1 MIVKDESH
9 IILHTLSKLL
19 KKINIDYY
27 AISDTGSSDNTIEII
42 QTFFKERSIPG
53 EIHQDTWKDFGTNR
67 SIALEYAYLKADYI
81 LIFDA
86 DDSIEGNFK
95 LPELKLDAYMLKF
108 GNHTT
113 SYNRMCLV
121 KGSIKWNYIGV
132 LHEVITTSVPIT
144 QGNIDGD
151 YFIISGRTSARNKNG
166 NKYLEDAKILSEA
179 YYECI
184 KNNDPLYNRYVYYCA
199 NSYLDAGDNQNA
211 LKWYHKTL
219 TCSGWFDEKYNSCL
233 KIYELTEDPS
243 RFYYLVKSYTY
254 NPRRVEGILQL
265 VKHYA
270 CEGQYTIANTYYS
283 LIKNY
288 YELEYLSDDLSTK
301 LFANVMDYSFYLPYY
316 MIIVCEKLKLYST
329 GIKMYNII
337 FEKMT
342 FTEEWYID
350 NLIYNLQFY
359 PEQNEDFYNKLI
371 EYLLFIEKNHNYK
384 IKKQLIDRYKLFKNI
399 LIYTGFSETRWNLTY
414 SLSNAVGGS
423 ERAAIELYKRI
434 PKEYSVII
442 SGDVLEEEIDNVKFI
457 NRFNLKNV
465 VFDTIIVSRY
475 VSFFTLYPYFKCNK
489 LILQAH
495 DTCFLNNLDGCNKS
509 PLSLVNTYKDLITNC
524 ICLTKWH
531 ADEYKK
537 LYPCISEK
545 ITIINNG
552 IDTTLFNYDNLKNKN
567 SFIYSSCPERGLDR
581 LLELWP
587 EILNKMPDATLH
599 ICTYTKFPRNES
611 ENNMNTIINSYESI
625 THYGKLNQ
633 TDLYNLMSK
642 CEYWLYP
649 VNFNETSCITSME
662 MLMSEVICLYYPLG
676 GLCDT
681 LGEYGIQIS
690 HGNEIEK
697 IMELSEEQKIKIRKN
712 GLCYAESCSWDN
724 RMLKWNSVFGF
735 NTIKIINLKK
745 RLDRKENITLQLQKQ
760 NISNYEFFEA
770 IDGNEIVETEELR
783 LLFENNDF
791 NYRKGIIGCSLS
803 HIMLRKKLVESENN
817 YYVILEDDITL
828 CDNFK
833 EIINY
838 VTQLFLEQK
847 LDFLVLCNIYDR
859 NNCNNCNKL
868 YTIEQGNKN
877 ERRHSPTFG
886 YIISKSAAKKSL
898 DFFNK
903 CSIKAGFDNILILA
917 IDIKYHYLNQNILF
931 QTHNDTDIQNNY
943 NSFKFESSSLHV
955 IKVAFCDWWEH
966 EYCGGIFDKQN
977 NFFTKLLENVIVV
990 EPSDNPDIL
999 FYSIFG
1005 NSHQNYN
1012 AKRKVFYSGEPFS
1025 ARPNANYNITF
1036 DKESLNNSRIPL
1048 WVMYMNDYIFNN
1060 RLNGGIEVPLKNKFC
1075 SFISSGEVKTIHRKT
1090 IVSLLSEYKRVDCG
1104 GPYLNNV
1111 PIVPRGTDCSG
1122 KINFNN
1128 DYKFSIAF
1136 ENEDYPGYVTEK
1148 ILDIYKSNCIPIYWG
1163 TRQVIFDFNPS
1174 TFINANDFSSFEE
1187 LVKFIIKVDN
1197 DQELYSSYFKETI
1210 FSGYWLNVFN
1220 DPNKIYFKNVK
1231 DLVIGKNEK
1240 LLDNYFS
1247 YNFKISESWFGNS
1260 ELKQFNFEDKEY
1272 SILEIGCFEGCSSC
1286 FFSDNLK
1293 ISKMVCVD
1301 PFVSDGCIPYDHNYL
1316 KNIFYNNIKKSKNCN
1331 KIEVKEMYSDD
1342 FFNTNIELF
1351 DFIYIDGEHSD
1362 KQIKND
1368 LTNSFKCIKPGGI
1381 IWCDDYNNAWKNT
1394 FLEFINK
1401 NEVTIIHEGYQLGLI
1416 KNESKTLPIVIYGPR
1431 WTYQLIEDY
1440 VKNVNYTYITN
1451 LDQLKEPYPDKI
1463 LLINNIFDKNV
1474 FDKNIEIGILNID
1487 SLHIPNFLNELL
1499 KNVYEY
1505 PNVKLYDYSLSNI
1518 NVLKK
1523 LNIQS
1528 TFLEYKFNEVE
1539 VNYLKEINKQD
1550 KIYDFGIIG
1559 YNPDLSE
1566 QTRRKYIVEKL
1577 RNNGHSVSVVCGFGK
1592 ERDIELGKCKIILN
1606 IHQKSFKRECVTFE
1620 HIRCNRLLYSGFNIL
1635 SEASYG
1641 IDDDFCFKYPNLKF
1655 IKYNDFENITKENIE
1670 NNNVVEINKHVCI
1683 YNIWHNKLFDHC
1695 YKDLDSY
1702 SLNQITMFD
1711 VNESYEK
1718 IYSSDKNYKI
1728 IREYN
1733 LPYYNSLYQNTNY
1746 CQASAFYHIFKNN
1759 LYFDNDYIGFIQ
1771 YDMVLQENFI
1781 YDIEHKMNKTENDV
1795 YFYSLLVS
1803 NKIDMP
1809 YICEP
1814 YTNSI
1819 LEKYNSYFK
1828 TNHTHHS
1835 IKEQDIYFICL
1846 HTFVIPT
1853 TTYIKMMSWYCSI
1866 LEWLHNNYINGIYT
1880 ESMSEVTEQIF
1891 GLFLLL
1897 QIIEN
1902 KNIKLHPLK
1911 LEHEWPKLHNQV
1923 SFKNYKERFNS
1934 LK

>member
-9 IILHTLSKLL
+9 IILDTLSKLL

-27 AISDTGSSDNTIEII
+27 AISDTGSSDNTINLIEF
-42 QTFFKERSIPG
+42 FFKEKDIPG

-67 SIALEYAYLKADYI
+67 SIALKYAFNKADYI
-81 LIFDA
+81 FIFDA

-95 LPELKLDAYMLKF
+95 LPELVLDSYMLKF
-108 GNHTT
+108 GNQT
-113 SYNRMCLV
+113 SAYNRLCLV
-121 KGSIKWNYIGV
+121 KGNIQWKYRGV
-132 LHEVITTSVPIT
+132 LHEVISADVPVT
-144 QGNIDGD
+144 QGSIDGD
-151 YFIISGRTSARNKNG
+151 YFIISGRTSARNKNN
-166 NKYLEDAKILSEA
+166 NKYLEDAKILEEA
-179 YYECI
+179 YNIALE
-184 KNNDPLYNRYVYYCA
+184 NNDPLYNRYVYYCA
-199 NSYLDAGDNQNA
+199 NSYHDAGDNENA

-219 TCSGWFDEKYNSCL
+219 TCNGWSEEKYNSCL
-233 KIYELTEDPS
+233 KIYELTENNS
-243 RFYYLVKSYTY
+243 RYYYLVKSYTY
-254 NPRRVEGILQL
+254 NSRRVEGIL
-265 VKHYA
+265 
-270 CEGQYTIANTYYS
+270 E
-283 LIKNY
+283 LIKYYVCNSEYILANNY
-288 YELEYLSDDLSTK
+288 YLLIKDYYENEYILDDLSTR
-301 LFANVMDYSFYLPYY
+301 LFARTMDYSFYLAYF
-316 MIIVCEKLKLYST
+316 MIIVSEKLKLYST
-329 GIKMYNII
+329 GIKMYTII

-342 FTEEWYID
+342 FTGEWYID

-359 PEQNEDFYNKLI
+359 PEQNEDFYNKLT

-414 SLSNAVGGS
+414 SLSNAIGGS

-495 DTCFLNNLDGCNKS
+495 DTCFLNNLEGCNKS
-509 PLSLVNTYKDLITNC
+509 AFSLVNTYKDSITNC

-633 TDLYNLMSK
+633 TDLYTLMSK
-642 CEYWLYP
+642 CEYWMYT

-681 LGEYGIQIS
+681 LGNYGIQIS

-745 RLDRKENITLQLQKQ
+745 RDDRKQKMILQFKKENIL
-760 NISNYEFFEA
+760 NYEFFEA
-770 IDGNEIVETEELR
+770 VDGNELVESEELR

-791 NYRKGIIGCSLS
+791 NYRKGVIGCALS
-803 HIMLRKKLVESENN
+803 HITLWKQLVESEHD
-817 YYVILEDDITL
+817 YYIILEDDITL

-833 EIINY
+833 EKINY

-847 LDFLVLCNIYDR
+847 LEHLALGRSYD
-859 NNCNNCNKL
+859 NNLNKDNKL
-868 YTIEQGNKN
+868 YTILKEPYKIWNL
-877 ERRHSPTFG
+877 TFG

-898 DFFNK
+898 DFINK
-903 CSIKAGFDNILILA
+903 CSIKSACDNPYITGNLL
-917 IDIKYHYLNQNILF
+917 KYHYLNQNILF
-931 QTHNDTDIQNNY
+931 QNRTDTDIQNNY
-943 NSFKFESSSLHV
+943 NSFNFQSSPKN
-955 IKVAFCDWWEH
+955 ITIAFCDWWED

-990 EPSDNPDIL
+990 EPSDNPDVL

-1005 NSHQNYN
+1005 NNHQNYN

-1025 ARPNANYNITF
+1025 ARVDANYNLTF
-1036 DKESLNNSRIPL
+1036 DENSLNNSRIPL
-1048 WVMYMNDYIFNN
+1048 WVMYINDYLFSN
-1060 RLNGGIEVPLKNKFC
+1060 RLNGGIEVPVKNKFC
-1075 SFISSGEVKTIHRKT
+1075 SFISNGEVKTTHRKT
-1090 IVSLLSEYKRVDCG
+1090 IISLLSEYKRIDCG
-1104 GPYLNNV
+1104 GMYLNNV

-1163 TRQVIFDFNPS
+1163 TKEVSRNFNPS
-1174 TFINANDFSSFEE
+1174 TFINANDFGSFEE

-1210 FSGYWLNVFN
+1210 FSPFWFNILN
-1220 DPNKIYFKNVK
+1220 DPNKIFFKNVK
-1231 DLVIGKNEK
+1231 DLVIGKNEN
-1240 LLDNYFS
+1240 LLDNYFN
-1247 YNFKISESWFGNS
+1247 YNFKISESWFNNS

-1301 PFVSDGCIPYDHNYL
+1301 PFVSDGCNPYNYSFL
-1316 KNIFYNNIKKSKNCN
+1316 KSTFYNNIRKSKNYN

-1342 FFNTNIELF
+1342 FFKTNEDLF

-1362 KQIKND
+1362 NQIKND
-1368 LTNSFKCIKPGGI
+1368 LENSFKYIKPGGI
-1381 IWCDDYNNAWKNT
+1381 IWCDDYNNNWKNT

-1401 NEVTIIHEGYQLGLI
+1401 NEVVIIHEGYQLG
-1416 KNESKTLPIVIYGPR
+1416 
-1431 WTYQLIEDY
+1431 
-1440 VKNVNYTYITN
+1440 
-1451 LDQLKEPYPDKI
+1451 
-1463 LLINNIFDKNV
+1463 
-1474 FDKNIEIGILNID
+1474 
-1487 SLHIPNFLNELL
+1487 
-1499 KNVYEY
+1499 
-1505 PNVKLYDYSLSNI
+1505 
-1518 NVLKK
+1518 
-1523 LNIQS
+1523 
-1528 TFLEYKFNEVE
+1528 
-1539 VNYLKEINKQD
+1539 
-1550 KIYDFGIIG
+1550 
-1559 YNPDLSE
+1559 
-1566 QTRRKYIVEKL
+1566 
-1577 RNNGHSVSVVCGFGK
+1577 
-1592 ERDIELGKCKIILN
+1592 
-1606 IHQKSFKRECVTFE
+1606 
-1620 HIRCNRLLYSGFNIL
+1620 
-1635 SEASYG
+1635 
-1641 IDDDFCFKYPNLKF
+1641 F
-1655 IKYNDFENITKENIE
+1655 I
-1670 NNNVVEINKHVCI
+1670 
-1683 YNIWHNKLFDHC
+1683 
-1695 YKDLDSY
+1695 
-1702 SLNQITMFD
+1702 
-1711 VNESYEK
+1711 
-1718 IYSSDKNYKI
+1718 
-1728 IREYN
+1728 
-1733 LPYYNSLYQNTNY
+1733 
-1746 CQASAFYHIFKNN
+1746 
-1759 LYFDNDYIGFIQ
+1759 
-1771 YDMVLQENFI
+1771 
-1781 YDIEHKMNKTENDV
+1781 
-1795 YFYSLLVS
+1795 
-1803 NKIDMP
+1803 
-1809 YICEP
+1809 
-1814 YTNSI
+1814 
-1819 LEKYNSYFK
+1819 
-1828 TNHTHHS
+1828 
-1835 IKEQDIYFICL
+1835 
-1846 HTFVIPT
+1846 
-1853 TTYIKMMSWYCSI
+1853 
-1866 LEWLHNNYINGIYT
+1866 
-1880 ESMSEVTEQIF
+1880 
-1891 GLFLLL
+1891 
-1897 QIIEN
+1897 
-1902 KNIKLHPLK
+1902 
-1911 LEHEWPKLHNQV
+1911 
-1923 SFKNYKERFNS
+1923 KERFNS
-1934 LK
+1934 F